1 MLNFGKNAPEMSSSQ
16 AERIQKRGLRLLED
30 EKFKPLFAP
39 GSKAEVPI
47 IGEVDGRI
55 ISAQV
60 DRLVVT
66 DSEVMIVDFKT
77 NRPAAKSLNEV
88 PAVYF

>member
-16 AERIQKRGLRLLED
+16 AERIQNEVCGCLRM
-30 EKFKPLFAP
+30 KFKPLFAP

-66 DSEVMIVDFKT
+66 DSEVMIVDFRK
-77 NRPAAKSLNEV
+77 RIVRQLKV
-88 PAVYF
+88 